1 MRVEALDWLEWQDS
15 DLRHLAPKAAVK
27 RFSAKKALFLPFLVG
42 FCIVSALL
50 FPLFPPLQFVV
61 VVKYR
66 VKYESHPKTFTNSGG
81 IFLSLDTVSLT
92 LFGIK
97 VKSLTD
103 LVLNRTTHNFG

>member
-1 MRVEALDWLEWQDS
+1 MKNPLKRSVSEDFWSEWRGS
-15 DLRHLAPKAAVK
+15 NSRPPHPKAAVK

-81 IFLSLDTVSLT
+81 LLLSLDTVSLT

-97 VKSLTD
+97 VKSFTD
-103 LVLNRTTHNFG
+103 